1 MLQSLSVASPD
12 QLWRIRG
19 EPHCCDWTGYSL
31 DSDEEPRDWTLFFRE
46 AYRQFR
52 VNTPGFQDMA
62 ALQAG
67 SMPLRVL
74 RSGSSG
80 SPDSAN
86 GELSP
91 ATFML
96 TAIGLNGAG
105 YLLTSQL
112 FGVTP
117 WDPLLLA
124 G

>member
-1 MLQSLSVASPD
+1 M
-12 QLWRIRG
+12 G
-19 EPHCCDWTGYSL
+19 
-31 DSDEEPRDWTLFFRE
+31 
-46 AYRQFR
+46 
-52 VNTPGFQDMA
+52 

-80 SPDSAN
+80 SPDTAN

-96 TAIGLNGAG
+96 TAIGLYGAG

-124 G
+124 GATVLLGSAALVAAVIPAQRASGTDPILALRNE